1 MTEKE
6 KEETRRTN
14 KDIRGFLMMGEDR
27 MKVSGGPSLVQKLIR
42 AAENTSRTIT
52 TSNTIKVSAT
62 TTKSNLCPPSLNV
75 KSPTDTTSPV
85 VGVGSRDEVVER
97 RDVLNTVKDVPKLSM
112 LSCLRDLPGCVR
124 DLWPVVDAVVP
135 GPCRGGQ
142 QAVVPVVCGQ
152 GRGDERG
159 LLVV

>member
-1 MTEKE
+1 
-6 KEETRRTN
+6 
-14 KDIRGFLMMGEDR
+14 
-27 MKVSGGPSLVQKLIR
+27 MKVSGGPSMVQKLIR
-42 AAENTSRTIT
+42 AAENTSRTTT

-85 VGVGSRDEVVER
+85 VGVRSRDEVVER
-97 RDVLNTVKDVPKLSM
+97 RDVPNVVKDVPKWSM
-112 LSCLRDLPGCVR
+112 PSCVR
-124 DLWPVVDAVVP
+124 DVPSSMRPVVDAVVP

>member
-85 VGVGSRDEVVER
+85 VGVRSRDEVVER
-97 RDVLNTVKDVPKLSM
+97 RDVPNVVKDVPKWSM
-112 LSCLRDLPGCVR
+112 PSCVR
-124 DLWPVVDAVVP
+124 DVPSSMRPVVDAVVP
-135 GPCRGGQ
+135 GPC
-142 QAVVPVVCGQ
+142 
-152 GRGDERG
+152 
-159 LLVV
+159 